1 MGWSTRPHV
10 LVFATDEEAVVAKMQ
25 AVQVGRAGGSLEL
38 VEREVPEPARGEVR
52 LRIEACGVCHSDSF
66 TVEGLFPGLAYPRI
80 PGHEIAGVIDA
91 LGPGVTGWRAGQRV
105 GVGWFGGHCGYCEP
119 CRRGWLIDCRNLR
132 IPGITYDGGYAEAM
146 VAPADALAAIPDE
159 LSAPETAPL
168 LCAGVTTF
176 NALRHSGA
184 MPGDVV
190 AILGI
195 GGLGHLGVQYAN
207 KLGFRTVAIARGA
220 DKAELAGK
228 LGAHHFIDNKKE
240 DVAAAL
246 NRLGGARAVLATVT
260 DAEAMTSAI
269 DGLAV
274 RGRLVVVGVDSRP
287 IQVSPLQLISAS
299 RSVVGHMAGAA
310 MDAQDT
316 LAFSTLASVRP
327 MTEMVPLADAAMAY
341 ARMMRGEAR
350 FRMVL
355 TMA

>member
-1 MGWSTRPHV
+1 
-10 LVFATDEEAVVAKMQ
+10 VA
-25 AVQVGRAGGSLEL
+25 RAGGRLEL
-38 VEREVPEPARGEVR
+38 VERERPEPTQGEVR
-52 LRIEACGVCHSDSF
+52 VRVEACGVCHSDSL
-66 TVEGLFPGLAYPRI
+66 TVEGQWPGLILPRV

-91 LGPGVTGWRAGQRV
+91 VGAGVVGWRVGQRV

-132 IPGITYDGGYAEAM
+132 IPGISYDGGYADAM
-146 VAPADALAAIPDE
+146 VAPAHALAAIPDE
-159 LSAPETAPL
+159 FAAAEAAPL

-195 GGLGHLGVQYAN
+195 GGLGVQFAN

-220 DKAELAGK
+220 DKAALSGR
-228 LGAHHFIDNKKE
+228 LGAHHFIDSDTE

-246 NRLGGARAVLATVT
+246 NRLGGARAMLATV
-260 DAEAMTSAI
+260 ASAKAMTPAI

-274 RGRLVVVGVDSRP
+274 RGRLIVIGVDAEP
-287 IQVSPLQLISAS
+287 IEVSPLQLIGAS
-299 RSVVGHMAGAA
+299 RSVVGHAAGAA
-310 MDAQDT
+310 IDPQDT
-316 LAFSTLASVRP
+316 LAFSALSGVRA
-327 MTEMVPLADAAMAY
+327 MIETTPLERAPQAY
-341 ARMMRGEAR
+341 ARMMQGEAR

-355 TMA
+355 TMV

>member
-1 MGWSTRPHV
+1 
-10 LVFATDEEAVVAKMQ
+10 VAKMR
-25 AVQVGRAGGSLEL
+25 AVQAARAGSLEL
-38 VEREVPEPARGEVR
+38 VEHDLPEPAQGEVR
-52 LRIEACGVCHSDSF
+52 VRIEACGVCHSDSF
-66 TVEGLFPGLAYPRI
+66 TIEGQWPGLSFPRI

-91 LGPGVTGWRAGQRV
+91 VGAGVVGWRTGQRV
-105 GVGWFGGHCGYCEP
+105 GVGWFGGHCGHCEP

-132 IPGITYDGGYAEAM
+132 IPGISYDGGYAEAM
-146 VAPADALAAIPDE
+146 VAPADALVAIPDE
-159 LSAPETAPL
+159 FGAAEAAPL

-195 GGLGHLGVQYAN
+195 GGLGHLGVQFAN

-220 DKAELAGK
+220 DKEELARK
-228 LGAHHFIDNKKE
+228 LGAHHFIDNATE

-246 NRLGGARAVLATVT
+246 NRFGGARAVLAT
-260 DAEAMTSAI
+260 AASAKAMTPVI

-274 RGRLVVVGVDSRP
+274 RGRLIVVGVDAEP
-287 IQVSPLQLISAS
+287 IQVSSLQLIGAS
-299 RSVVGHMAGAA
+299 RSIVGHAAGASI
-310 MDAQDT
+310 DSEDT
-316 LAFSTLASVRP
+316 LTFSALSGVRP
-327 MTEMVPLADAAMAY
+327 MIETMPLERAPEAY
-341 ARMMRGEAR
+341 ARMMRGDAR